1 MLTMSKT
8 NETTKL
14 DPATLDDHA
23 TFTETEL
30 DAVTGGTRAQ
40 SVINT
45 RAVTRPEPL
54 YPPIAK

>member
-1 MLTMSKT
+1 MSKT

-14 DPATLDDHA
+14 DHATLDDHA

-54 YPPIAK
+54 YPLIAK

>member
-1 MLTMSKT
+1 MNTLNLATT
-8 NETTKL
+8 NPTPNLE
-14 DPATLDDHA
+14 DHRTLIDV
-23 TFTETEL
+23 EL

-45 RAVTRPEPL
+45 RAIAHPEPL